1 MQLSASPM
9 GQYVPI
15 DSPVHRLDPRAKLF
29 MLVLLVSAVFVS
41 DDPLSLGLCT
51 LAFFGA
57 MALVPPILTG
67 GAAFLPS
74 HPVPG
79 ESNFRK
85 RGTYKAESQW
95 YEVARE

>member
-41 DDPLSLGLCT
+41 DDPLSL
-51 LAFFGA
+51 ASS
-57 MALVPPILTG
+57 V
-67 GAAFLPS
+67 
-74 HPVPG
+74 
-79 ESNFRK
+79 
-85 RGTYKAESQW
+85 
-95 YEVARE
+95 